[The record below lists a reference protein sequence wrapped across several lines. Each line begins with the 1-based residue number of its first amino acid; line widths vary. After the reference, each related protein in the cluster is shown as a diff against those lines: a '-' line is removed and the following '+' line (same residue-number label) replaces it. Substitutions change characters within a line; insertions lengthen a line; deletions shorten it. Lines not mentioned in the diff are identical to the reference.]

1 MAKKKKTTKK
11 KAKKK
16 VAKKKT
22 TKKKATKKK
31 AAKKKSVK
39 KKTTKKKATKKKAKK
54 KVVKKKTSKKKATK
68 KKAAKKKAVKK
79 KTTKKKSTKKKA
91 TKKKAAKKK
100 PVKKRATKK
109 KTAKK
114 NTVKKKSAPKV
125 AKKQNSKEV
134 PAPVANLKVYTSQ
147 VSIGSKIPEFK
158 LPATGEQIVSL
169 SGLEGKKTVIFFYP
183 RDATP
188 GCTIEAHDF
197 TRLKNDFETK
207 NTVVYGVSR
216 DSMKS
221 HEKFKLKQDYKIDLI
236 CDENEELCAIF
247 GAIRLKNMYGKKV
260 RGIDRSTFVIDEDG
274 NLLKEWR
281 TVKVPGH
288 ADEVL
293 DYIKS
298 I

>member
-1 MAKKKKTTKK
+1 MAKKKKAKKKVARKKATKKKAKKKVVRKKATKKKAKKKVAKKKATKKKAKKKVAKKKATKKKAKKKVAKKKVAKKKTTKK

-22 TKKKATKKK
+22 TKKKAKKK
-31 AAKKKSVK
+31 VAKQ
-39 KKTTKKKATKKKAKK
+39 KATKPA
-54 KVVKKKTSKKKATK
+54 TNKATP
-68 KKAAKKKAVKK
+68 AV
-79 KTTKKKSTKKKA
+79 
-91 TKKKAAKKK
+91 
-100 PVKKRATKK
+100 
-109 KTAKK
+109 
-114 NTVKKKSAPKV
+114 
-125 AKKQNSKEV
+125 E
-134 PAPVANLKVYTSQ
+134 LKVYTPK
-147 VSIGSKIPEFK
+147 VTIGSEVPEFR
-158 LPATGEQIVSL
+158 LPATGDQTISL
-169 SGLEGKKTVIFFYP
+169 SGLKGKKAVIFFYP

-197 TRLKNDFETK
+197 TRLKNDFESK

-221 HEKFKLKQDYKIDLI
+221 HEKFKEKQNYKVDLI
-236 CDENEELCAIF
+236 CDEKEELCSIF

-260 RGIDRSTFVIDEDG
+260 RGIDRSTFVIDENG
-274 NLLKEWR
+274 KLIKEWR

-293 DYIKS
+293 SFIES